1 MAPLWLRAACLRL
14 LVASFCFVPES
25 VAFVVVHVH
34 VPSCSFRTFETT
46 SIDRYRR
53 TCRRP
58 NKNHHPLDI
67 TQSKNDLLY
76 WKPSK
81 RRRVILS
88 ATSLE
93 NNNSD
98 NDDATPI
105 KVGIVGAGAIA
116 FGTAAL
122 LAKNGHDPM
131 LWSPSGA
138 GTQELLATENNNQLQ
153 VTGASEELKFEFEF
167 FQPRIASTPEQLALQ
182 NDVLILCLP
191 ANGHVTVMD
200 ALAPSIRSGQH
211 ILISSHASLGAV
223 YLMQLLD
230 ARQIVASVTAWG
242 TTVVTARK
250 LTGRSVRINTL
261 RKSVDICTVPHTQS
275 QEGLALCQ
283 RLFGA
288 DRFRVRNGLLAIS
301 LSNLNPQNH
310 LGIALANMSRMER
323 GETWSQG
330 QNITPN
336 VGRLLERLDEER
348 LAIAGVLGLPVRN
361 IYEHFSLSFHVP
373 MSTSVSEMNLK
384 LYQQGSNDVNGPNT
398 VESRYVTEDV
408 PYGLALIVLL
418 GNLVGRPAVLHQS
431 GMSILDAMYGREFL
445 QENELYT
452 KLNLSEVTLEE
463 LQEAS
468 YTGLLKKQS
477 SHFANGGDHN

>member
-1 MAPLWLRAACLRL
+1 MSPIWLRAACLRL
-14 LVASFCFVPES
+14 LVASVYFVS
-25 VAFVVVHVH
+25 
-34 VPSCSFRTFETT
+34 SSSFRT
-46 SIDRYRR
+46 
-53 TCRRP
+53 TCRHP
-58 NKNHHPLDI
+58 KENHHPLDI
-67 TQSKNDLLY
+67 TQSNNHLLF
-76 WKPSK
+76 WEPP
-81 RRRVILS
+81 RRRVVILA
-88 ATSLE
+88 ATSFE
-93 NNNSD
+93 NNN
-98 NDDATPI
+98 NDDAI
-105 KVGIVGAGAIA
+105 SMKVGIVGAGAIA

-122 LAKNGHDPM
+122 LAQNGHDPM

-138 GTQELLATENNNQLQ
+138 GTQELLAAENNNQLQ
-153 VTGASEELKFEFEF
+153 VTGGLEELEFEF
-167 FQPRIASTPEQLALQ
+167 FQPRIASTPQQLALQ

-191 ANGHVTVMD
+191 ANGHMTVMD
-200 ALAPSIRSGQH
+200 ALAPYIRSGQH

-230 ARQIVASVTAWG
+230 ARQIQASITAWG

-250 LTGRSVRINTL
+250 PTGRSVRVNTI

-348 LAIAGVLGLPVRN
+348 LAIADVLGLSVRN

-373 MSTSVSEMNLK
+373 MSASVSEMNQQ

-398 VESRYVTEDV
+398 AESRYVAEDV
-408 PYGLALIVLL
+408 PYGLAVIVLL
-418 GNLVGRPAVLHQS
+418 GNLVGKPAVLHQA

-468 YTGLLKKQS
+468 YTGLLKKHS
-477 SHFANGGDHN
+477 SHVTDGSHK